1 LVYDCREALR
11 RLTLGEKDLVYF
23 VNNRV
28 FLILISGMIFNVLL
42 IRANMDFLN
51 DDLKTFR

>member
-42 IRANMDFLN
+42 IGANMDFLN